1 MYAKV
6 EFGEKPAAK
15 AALHWLIAGSWELHV
30 TSLFTIEYPAN
41 GSFSDHKNTR
51 LPSLARAKV
60 DAQCARSYRVSRF
73 AARGSRFG
81 EVTLLESRAANSE
94 AR

>member
-1 MYAKV
+1 M
-6 EFGEKPAAK
+6 
-15 AALHWLIAGSWELHV
+15 AGSWKLQV
-30 TSLFTIEYPAN
+30 TPLFTIEYPAN

-51 LPSLARAKV
+51 LLTLARAEA
-60 DAQCARSYRVSRF
+60 DAQCARSYRVSRL